1 MNDAPIQ
8 IRNPEVT
15 RAIRELA
22 ERKGQAITDAVG
34 DAVHA
39 ELQRL
44 DNAKS
49 ADVQRKLAAIDDIL
63 ARYGS
68 WPIRRPI
75 PTDDDFYDEDGFPK

>member
-8 IRNPEVT
+8 IRNPEIA

-22 ERKGQAITDAVG
+22 EKKGQPITEAVG

-44 DNAKS
+44 DTAKR

-63 ARYGS
+63 ERYGS
-68 WPIRRPI
+68 WPIRGPT
-75 PTDDDFYDEDGFPK
+75 PTDDDFYNEDGFPK